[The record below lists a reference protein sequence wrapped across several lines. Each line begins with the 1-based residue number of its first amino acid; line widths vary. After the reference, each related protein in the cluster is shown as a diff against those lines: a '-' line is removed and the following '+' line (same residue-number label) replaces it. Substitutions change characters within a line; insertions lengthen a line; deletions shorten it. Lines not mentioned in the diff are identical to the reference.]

1 MKSDAVYVV
10 YAFLC
15 TKCISAL
22 YIKGMRVFFFFA
34 SFENAYFNIL
44 SQHIFEVFCV
54 LSFLLGVQQQA
65 PAIQALVELRH
76 EGGGNKR
83 NSLRSETQIVQEMG
97 LKR

>member
-1 MKSDAVYVV
+1 M
-10 YAFLC
+10 
-15 TKCISAL
+15 
-22 YIKGMRVFFFFA
+22 
-34 SFENAYFNIL
+34 
-44 SQHIFEVFCV
+44 

-83 NSLRSETQIVQEMG
+83 NSLRSETQIIQEMG